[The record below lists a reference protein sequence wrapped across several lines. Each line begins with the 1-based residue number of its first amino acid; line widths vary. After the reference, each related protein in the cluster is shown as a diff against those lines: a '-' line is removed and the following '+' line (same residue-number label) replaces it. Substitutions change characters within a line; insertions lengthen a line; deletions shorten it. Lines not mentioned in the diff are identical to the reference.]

1 MKDQLKTWIR
11 WFKYRMMIHSLAKGK
26 YCQMYSLGNLT
37 VAVWDNVRLDDT
49 CHCYSPTLYYHPDT
63 YFDSLTRTPH
73 GWETGKWIHKFSD
86 HKVQEFDEYL
96 INKPDEEQRGQLMKL
111 MRMIKEEG

>member
-1 MKDQLKTWIR
+1 MTPVIVTHQRCITTRILILILLQEPHMD
-11 WFKYRMMIHSLAKGK
+11 GK
-26 YCQMYSLGNLT
+26 LVNG
-37 VAVWDNVRLDDT
+37 
-49 CHCYSPTLYYHPDT
+49 
-63 YFDSLTRTPH
+63 
-73 GWETGKWIHKFSD
+73 IHKFSD